1 MLPMQNAGK
10 VHNTGFELALTH
22 RNQLNL
28 FKYSAS
34 FNFSYV
40 KNEITDLNGGIYQED
55 RLEIL

>member
-1 MLPMQNAGK
+1 MPDLIGVDAPMQNAGK
-10 VHNTGFELALTH
+10 VRNTGFELALTH

-40 KNEITDLNGGIYQED
+40 KTK
-55 RLEIL
+55 